1 MSNSNGNSWLESSFD
16 KFCQNSTSV
25 SNCIFGKLSLIFL
38 ISSHCVY
45 FKYFKADVLYN
56 RFG

>member
-45 FKYFKADVLYN
+45 FKYFKADVL
-56 RFG
+56 